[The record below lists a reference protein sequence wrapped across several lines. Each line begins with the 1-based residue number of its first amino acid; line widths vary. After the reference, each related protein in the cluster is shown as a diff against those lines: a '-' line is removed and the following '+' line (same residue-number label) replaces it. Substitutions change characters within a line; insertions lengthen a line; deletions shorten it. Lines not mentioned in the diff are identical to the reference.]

1 MSVSIIS
8 ILVSGPKTVNT
19 SNDYQVNAATTPLDT
34 SLNTFLRINAN
45 LPGTKFMCLEGG
57 CGACIVV
64 VRGFHPAEQ
73 RFRSWSVNSCLT
85 PILACHG
92 LEITTVEGVGNRTDG
107 YHAVQKRLTAFN
119 GTQCGYCSP
128 GMVMNMVGLLDR
140 HDGKV
145 TMAEVENSF
154 GGNICRC
161 TGYRPILD
169 AFKSL
174 AVDADETLRKQC
186 AEMDIE
192 DLPKRCPSSGKL
204 CEGLCRK
211 QKKDADTPVHISSKT
226 DGRQWHKVYHLA
238 ELFEVLSK
246 VAANEKYMLVA
257 GNTAHGVYRRDAD
270 VKRFI
275 HVGDVEEL
283 RRKEVTTAGIELGG
297 NVSLTEFI
305 EYLSEVAAQ
314 KSEYAYCK
322 ELVSHVDL
330 IANVP
335 VRNVSRYRMI
345 KITLMADI
353 NRKFS
358 FIRSLEPLPAI

>member
-1 MSVSIIS
+1 
-8 ILVSGPKTVNT
+8 
-19 SNDYQVNAATTPLDT
+19 
-34 SLNTFLRINAN
+34 
-45 LPGTKFMCLEGG
+45 MCLEGG

-64 VRGFHPAEQ
+64 VHGLHPVEK
-73 RFRSWSVNSCLT
+73 RLRSWSVNSCLT
-85 PILACHG
+85 PIFACHG
-92 LEITTVEGVGNRTDG
+92 LEITTIEGVGNRMDG

-140 HDGKV
+140 HEGKV
-145 TMAEVENSF
+145 TMAQVENSF

-174 AVDADETLRKQC
+174 AVDADEKLRKQC

-211 QKKDADTPVHISSKT
+211 KGTSDADVPVRISSKT
-226 DGRQWHKVYHLA
+226 DGREWQKVYNLA
-238 ELFEVLSK
+238 ELFDVLSTVK
-246 VAANEKYMLVA
+246 ADEKYMLVA

-270 VKRFI
+270 LKRFI
-275 HVGDVEEL
+275 HVSDVEEL
-283 RRKEVTTAGIELGG
+283 RRKTVTSDGIVLGG
-297 NVSLTEFI
+297 NVSLTEFM
-305 EYLSEVAAQ
+305 EYLSEVAAE
-314 KSEYAYCK
+314 KPEFAYCQK
-322 ELVSHVDL
+322 LVSHVDL

-335 VRNVSRYRMI
+335 VRNVSSI
-345 KITLMADI
+345 QQ
-353 NRKFS
+353 
-358 FIRSLEPLPAI
+358 